1 MKENK
6 RGCLFFAGVAV
17 MFAVIGSAAD
27 VLIFDLL
34 SILSLLWAWVVYET
48 EEKEDD

>member
-6 RGCLFFAGVAV
+6 RGCLFFAGLAL
-17 MFAVIGSAAD
+17 MFAVIGSAAG

-34 SILSLLWAWVVYET
+34 SILSILWAWVVYEM
-48 EEKEDD
+48 EDGENE